1 MKLEEYL
8 QTVSEQI
15 RYTKIRPSV
24 TEELK
29 NHILDQAEAYEECGA
44 FPEEALERAV
54 REMGDPVETGV
65 ALDRIHRPQVNWGI
79 VIAIGIISIL
89 SVGIFYVA
97 DSVAADAYPWQRQ
110 AFFLLAGFLLMLLV
124 YRLDYSILGKFGWKP
139 AVLFLGAMIV
149 GLTFFGFE
157 IHGVNRWIHV
167 GIFRISIPEAMMLYI
182 PLFGAALYS
191 FRGEGYGVLLK
202 VIPLIL
208 VPAGFVWLTP
218 TLSNALLL
226 FVILFCLFMFSVW
239 KDWFH
244 ISKKLVLGISSSLL
258 VLSPAAILGY
268 FYFFGE
274 QYQADRIRAY
284 FNPAESVNGDYIVKM
299 AQNMR
304 VDSSMIG
311 SSERSVFYLSNG
323 PTTDFL
329 TDYILVS
336 MCSLYGIF
344 LTTAIVMGI
353 VFIIMKIFHIS
364 VTQKN
369 QLGMIVG
376 MGCGIAFLTKTAV
389 SVLMN
394 LQLLPYAAISMPF
407 LSYGGSNTIVSYI
420 LLGLVLS
427 VYRCKNILPKES
439 RRKPKRVVRLK
450 LEWETR

>member
-1 MKLEEYL
+1 MKLDEYL

-29 NHILDQAEAYEECGA
+29 NHILDQAEVYEECGA

-65 ALDRIHRPQVNWGI
+65 ALDRIHRPQMNWGI
-79 VIAIGIISIL
+79 VTAIAVISLLSIG
-89 SVGIFYVA
+89 VFYIADIVA
-97 DSVAADAYPWQRQ
+97 PDAYPWQRQ
-110 AFFLLAGFLLMLLV
+110 AIFVMSGFLMMLLV
-124 YRLDYSILGKFGWKP
+124 YRLDYSILGNFGWKP
-139 AVLFLGAMIV
+139 AVLFLCIMIV
-149 GLTFFGFE
+149 GLVFWGFS
-157 IHGVNRWIHV
+157 IHGANRWIDIGPFV
-167 GIFRISIPEAMMLYI
+167 ISVPEAMILYI

-202 VIPLIL
+202 VLPLIV
-208 VPAGFVWLTP
+208 VPVGFVWLTP
-218 TLSNALLL
+218 TLSNAL
-226 FVILFCLFMFSVW
+226 ILFASLFSLFMFAVW
-239 KDWFH
+239 KDWFC
-244 ISKKLVLGISSSLL
+244 ISKKLVLGISCSLSA
-258 VLSPAAILGY
+258 LSPAAFLGY

-274 QYQADRIRAY
+274 AYQVDRIHA
-284 FNPAESVNGDYIVKM
+284 FLNPSKNNTWDYIVNM
-299 AQNMR
+299 AKNMR
-304 VDSSMIG
+304 INSSMVG
-311 SSERSVFYLSNG
+311 SSEHSVEWFVNG

-344 LTTAIVMGI
+344 LTVVIVAGLIVIVMN
-353 VFIIMKIFHIS
+353 IFHIS
-364 VTQKN
+364 MNQKN

-376 MGCGIAFLTKTAV
+376 MGCGIAFFIKTAA

-394 LQLLPYAAISMPF
+394 LQLIPYISISMPF

-427 VYRCKNILPKES
+427 VYRYKNILPKES
-439 RRKPKRVVRLK
+439 RQKPKHILRLR